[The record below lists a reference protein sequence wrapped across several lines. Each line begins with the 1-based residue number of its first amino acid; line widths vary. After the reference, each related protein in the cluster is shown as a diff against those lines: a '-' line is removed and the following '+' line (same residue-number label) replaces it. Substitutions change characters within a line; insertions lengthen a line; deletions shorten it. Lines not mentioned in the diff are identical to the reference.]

1 MTCSKFRY
9 LLSNYMSRLF
19 SPGSSRETVLFG
31 GPDPNRSS
39 MHESA
44 KGAKPLTVKEQPAF
58 SAPPGSGIFAKDSVP
73 IRLHTVRIW
82 FPRNGVQLIEDIKRK
97 GLGDV
102 VLDAIALHDIGV
114 QHQARDG
121 HDNMKD
127 AYLMDLAVLETG
139 ISRVWGKYGIP
150 EFIPL
155 SSDDPII
162 LQQPV
167 EDLDSKKALCYQR
180 LHSKCLREYEKR
192 QQLAEALGYVM
203 QGNLRDWYD
212 GYLQDIGDRLKKL
225 GYR

>member
-1 MTCSKFRY
+1 M
-9 LLSNYMSRLF
+9 
-19 SPGSSRETVLFG
+19 
-31 GPDPNRSS
+31 
-39 MHESA
+39 
-44 KGAKPLTVKEQPAF
+44 
-58 SAPPGSGIFAKDSVP
+58 
-73 IRLHTVRIW
+73 
-82 FPRNGVQLIEDIKRK
+82 EDIKRK
-97 GLGDV
+97 GLEDV

-127 AYLMDLAVLETG
+127 AYLLDLAVLETG

-212 GYLQDIGDRLKKL
+212 GYLQDIGGRLKKL